1 VLALRQ
7 LRFRS
12 GSRLVFESA
21 LVVLSIVLGFTVS
34 EWRQASADRDLATRM
49 LRNVR
54 TEIEHNLARIEARLP
69 RHQKMIA
76 GIASADVS
84 DSRMSAWDVIFAKLK
99 EHGGGLDVAVLPE
112 AAWDAA
118 VSTGALRLIEY
129 DIAAAL
135 SEIYGGQALLMRA
148 VDHLFDSYQPA
159 IFEAGKQREGV
170 QMFHW
175 LLIEIEGSERAVR
188 DLYRKHL
195 PKIQAATG
203 P

>member
-7 LRFRS
+7 LRFRP
-12 GSRLVFESA
+12 GSRLLFESA
-21 LVVLSIVLGFTVS
+21 LIVLSIVLGFAVS
-34 EWRQASADRDLATRM
+34 EWRQVSADRDLATRM

-54 TEIEHNLARIEARLP
+54 TEIEHNLSEIEARLP
-69 RHQKMIA
+69 RHQKMVEA
-76 GIASADVS
+76 FRSADVS

-99 EHGGGLDVAVLPE
+99 EHGGGLDVAVLPQ

-118 VSTGALRLIEY
+118 LSTGALRLIEY

-135 SEIYGGQALLMRA
+135 SEIYGAQALLMRA
-148 VDHLFDSYQPA
+148 VDHLFDSYQLA
-159 IFEAGKQREGV
+159 MFEAGKQREGV
-170 QMFHW
+170 QMFQW
-175 LLIEIEGSERAVR
+175 LLVEIEGSERALR

-195 PKIQAATG
+195 PKLQAATD